1 MTSRFL
7 LTVLA
12 LLTGLSVQGATVE
25 ARDLSAQRAVIGVA
39 SSVAQARQDSLAATL
54 PQTASRAGGADES
67 AMPPQYDLRS
77 DGQTSPVLIR
87 VDRAH
92 E

>member
-1 MTSRFL
+1 MTNRVL
-7 LTVLA
+7 LTLLA

-39 SSVAQARQDSLAATL
+39 SSVAQARQESFAATL
-54 PQTASRAGGADES
+54 PLAAPRAGGDAES
-67 AMPPQYDLRS
+67 ALPPQYDRS
-77 DGQTSPVLIR
+77 DDGQTPPVLIR
-87 VDRAH
+87 IDRAH